1 MPGAE
6 RNVEGE
12 ESVRSVTDG
21 SGEEEEQERRG
32 EAAPSRQA
40 HGRAA
45 EIDLAAPTG
54 RGAALG
60 CRWKLQEGRG
70 KQSKL
75 QGELARRRL
84 NAAAGGARGG

>member
-32 EAAPSRQA
+32 EAAPPRAA
-40 HGRAA
+40 HGRAG
-45 EIDLAAPTG
+45 EIDLVAPTG
-54 RGAALG
+54 RGAAAG
-60 CRWKLQEGRG
+60 CR
-70 KQSKL
+70 SKL
-75 QGELARRRL
+75 QKGRAWGEESEASAER
-84 NAAAGGARGG
+84 AS